1 MSAIKNLEEAIGQA
15 LEEEPVADVLSV
27 LTASFVALTVE
38 VVRRQGLDVSKEIKI
53 DGGAQR
59 DVTIHAP
66 K

>member
-1 MSAIKNLEEAIGQA
+1 MSAIKNLEEAIEQA

-53 DGGAQR
+53 DGGEQR